1 MSFTETLWFL
11 QMWMTVPASPVRTE
25 ASVEI
30 LTAISPVNVPH
41 PMWESTA
48 NCVSRTLPVHTCT
61 APLRKLFSLY
71 FLHIFG
77 FSIGDFIQ
85 HTMSVSLPCECGHH
99 TVYPSVRR
107 TVSLFVSW
115 VLEMFANIWL
125 WFPGCIS
132 LLGMEGGGI
141 AESQI
146 SASSVYYG
154 ILGLQRWGPELA
166 RLNNKGLVN
175 AWTSATH
182 DKNPWIE
189 VI

>member
-1 MSFTETLWFL
+1 
-11 QMWMTVPASPVRTE
+11 
-25 ASVEI
+25 
-30 LTAISPVNVPH
+30 
-41 PMWESTA
+41 
-48 NCVSRTLPVHTCT
+48 
-61 APLRKLFSLY
+61 
-71 FLHIFG
+71 
-77 FSIGDFIQ
+77 
-85 HTMSVSLPCECGHH
+85 
-99 TVYPSVRR
+99 
-107 TVSLFVSW
+107 
-115 VLEMFANIWL
+115 
-125 WFPGCIS
+125 CIS

-189 VI
+189 INLQRKMRFTGIITQGASRMGTAEYIKAFKVASSLDGRTYTMYRLEGQSKDV

>member
-11 QMWMTVPASPVRTE
+11 QMWMTVPARSVRTE

-48 NCVSRTLPVHTCT
+48 NYVSRTLQVHTCT
-61 APLRKLFSLY
+61 APLRKLFSAL
-71 FLHIFG
+71 FLPHIWLLNWWLHSAHNVCVSPLWMRSSHCL
-77 FSIGDFIQ
+77 SICLS
-85 HTMSVSLPCECGHH
+85 HRKPVCLLSA
-99 TVYPSVRR
+99 
-107 TVSLFVSW
+107 W
-115 VLEMFANIWL
+115 MFANIWL

-146 SASSVYYG
+146 SSSSVYYG